1 MDNINNEKC
10 YCVYLHKNL
19 INGKRYYG
27 ITSEKVP
34 ELRWKKGYQHN
45 KHLTS
50 AFKKYGWNNFS
61 HEIIKQNLTKNEAEH
76 LEVKLIKK
84 YKTND
89 SKYGYN
95 KTSGGGAGVFRH
107 SESSKKMMS
116 EHTKGELNPMYGK
129 HHDNSTVEKIK
140 TNLINHPNT
149 SKKILCIETNT
160 IYLSVR
166 EAARQ
171 TGIKYQSIQQ
181 AVSLNGNQQ
190 KAGGF
195 HWVYI
200 DVDNLK
206 NAINN
211 SLTPRKNSLKPVI
224 QYDKNK
230 QFIKNWN
237 SAIDAANFFN
247 KSVYGITSCCN
258 HKQKTAYGYIWEYK
272 DDYECLLKEGEKNAF
287 KKLKNNNL

>member
-1 MDNINNEKC
+1 MENTNDEKC
-10 YCVYLHKNL
+10 YYVYLHKNL
-19 INGKRYYG
+19 INNKKYYG
-27 ITSEKVP
+27 ITSEKNP
-34 ELRWKKGYQHN
+34 GLRWKKGYKHN

-50 AFKKYGWNNFS
+50 AFKKYGWDNFS
-61 HEIIKQNLTKNEAEH
+61 HEIVKQNLTKREAEN
-76 LEVKLIKK
+76 LEIELIKK

-89 SKYGYN
+89 PKFGYN
-95 KTSGGGAGVFRH
+95 KTSGGGVGVFRH

-129 HHDNSTVEKIK
+129 NHKYTTIKKIK
-140 TNLINHPNT
+140 ENLTNHPNT

-166 EAARQ
+166 EASRQ
-171 TGIKYQSIQQ
+171 TGITYQSIQQ

-195 HWVYI
+195 HWVYVEI
-200 DVDNLK
+200 DDLQ
-206 NAINN
+206 NAI
-211 SLTPRKNSLKPVI
+211 KNSLLPKKNILKPVV

-237 SAIDAANFFN
+237 SAIEAAHFLN

-258 HKQKTAYGYIWEYK
+258 HKQKTSYGYIWEY
-272 DDYECLLKEGEKNAF
+272 EKQP
-287 KKLKNNNL
+287 